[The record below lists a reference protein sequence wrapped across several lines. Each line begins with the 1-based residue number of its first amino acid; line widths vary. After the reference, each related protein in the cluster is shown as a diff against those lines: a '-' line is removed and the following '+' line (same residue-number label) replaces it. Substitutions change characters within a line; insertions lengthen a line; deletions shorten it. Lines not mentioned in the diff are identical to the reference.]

1 MLYLRKNH
9 KRRDRFA
16 EGEAGDVIEKT
27 KGIKRRKDEPDSGET
42 S

>member
-9 KRRDRFA
+9 KRRYRFA

-27 KGIKRRKDEPDSGET
+27 KGIKGRKDGPDSRKT